1 MLKDF
6 GVKGAKLQ
14 EVFSLE
20 QDILEMLPYVFIWTT
35 SSCLTA
41 CRKPV
46 YGLIFLFRYTSSLD
60 VGEQTDECPDHI
72 WFANQ
77 VADNSCATVSLL
89 NLVSNI
95 PQLELG
101 DDILRLKKFAV
112 PFKPS
117 LRGEILA
124 NCSFIKRVHNSFA
137 RKIDILN
144 VDAYLEEQF
153 ERRKKPK
160 KKKKVKTNHNEESAF
175 HFVAYLPI
183 GDEIWRLDGLDAFP
197 QKIGSI
203 DAGQD
208 WLDLVTPVLAARM
221 AECEDD
227 GISFNLL
234 ALVRDPLAVATEKL
248 ARNVLFLR
256 AVDERFR
263 EHDETWD
270 QPPPDLFP
278 ELIDAS
284 LLESIQLAQ
293 HDQMWLIL
301 IESGLGEMVL
311 QRREAALQAQ
321 SGLRAAVEMER
332 AAAESDEEKAK
343 DRRNDY
349 GPLTQAW
356 LRMIAANGCM
366 RDLIDG

>member
-1 MLKDF
+1 
-6 GVKGAKLQ
+6 
-14 EVFSLE
+14 
-20 QDILEMLPYVFIWTT
+20 
-35 SSCLTA
+35 
-41 CRKPV
+41 
-46 YGLIFLFRYTSSLD
+46 LIFLFRYTSSLD
-60 VGEQTDECPDHI
+60 VGEQTNECPDHI

-77 VADNSCATVSLL
+77 VADNSCATVSLI

-101 DDILRLKKFAV
+101 TDIRQLKNFAV

-144 VDAYLEEQF
+144 VDSYLEEQF

-160 KKKKVKTNHNEESAF
+160 KKKAKTNNEESAF

-203 DAGQD
+203 GAGQS

-221 AECEDD
+221 AECEDG

-234 ALVRDPLAVATEKL
+234 ALVRDPLTVATEKL
-248 ARNVLFLR
+248 ARNVIFLR
-256 AVDERFR
+256 DVDERFR
-263 EHDETWD
+263 EHDETWA
-270 QPPPDLFP
+270 QPPPDLCP
-278 ELIDAS
+278 ELVDAS
-284 LLESIQLAQ
+284 LLGSIQPAQ
-293 HDQMWLIL
+293 HDRMWLVM
-301 IESGLGEMVL
+301 IESGMGEMVMEK
-311 QRREAALQAQ
+311 RAAALQAQ
-321 SGLRAAVEMER
+321 SGLRAAVEAER